1 MKKALPLI
9 NPGAGDEQSQLFS
22 RFTDESGGPGR
33 HCLIV
38 KLVGETETAI
48 GYNKEL
54 EEKNTEN
61 PKIWLPSK
69 EISTLPR

>member
-1 MKKALPLI
+1 MK
-9 NPGAGDEQSQLFS
+9 LFS
-22 RFTDESGGPGR
+22 RFADESGGWEPNS
-33 HCLIV
+33 LIV
-38 KLVGETETAI
+38 KLVGEREAAI
-48 GYNKEL
+48 GYNKGL